1 MKIHRFDYRPAELL
15 PYIDWGYFFHAWGIR
30 PQQQNTG
37 EAQSLKNDAVAFLT
51 ENDCSVHAL
60 FRLCCAQ
67 SAGDNLLLD
76 GRVLPLLR
84 QQHSRTDI
92 PNLCLSDF
100 VSPVSDSVG
109 LFATSVTENVGT
121 EIDDDPYRKMLS
133 QTLADRLSEAA
144 ASCLHRHVRTEKE
157 LWGYSP
163 DENFSPQEL
172 NSEPYA
178 GIRPAIGYPSLPDQ
192 SVIFIIDELLDLGS
206 IGIGLTPNGA
216 MSPHASVC
224 GLMFAHPASRYF
236 SVGKI
241 SDGQLTDYAM
251 RRGIACDVVKKFLAK
266 NL

>member
-76 GRVLPLLR
+76 GRVFPLLR

-100 VSPVSDSVG
+100 VSPTADKVG
-109 LFATSVTENVGT
+109 LFATSVTENNIDT
-121 EIDDDPYRKMLS
+121 ESDDPYKKMLS

-144 ASCLHRHVRTEKE
+144 ASCLHSQVRTRKE

-163 DENFSPQEL
+163 DEKFTPEEL
-172 NSEPYA
+172 NSEPYP

-192 SVIFIIDELLDLGS
+192 SVIFTIDKLLNLSS
-206 IGIGLTPNGA
+206 IGITLTSNGA
-216 MSPHASVC
+216 MHPHASVC

-241 SDGQLTDYAM
+241 SNEQLADYAS
-251 RRGIACDVVKKFLAK
+251 RRGTTIEDIKRFLIK
-266 NL
+266 NI

>member
-1 MKIHRFDYRPAELL
+1 MKIHSFDYRPAELL

-30 PQQQNTG
+30 PQQQNSNEALQLKKDAIAILG
-37 EAQSLKNDAVAFLT
+37 ESGTIVR
-51 ENDCSVHAL
+51 AL

-144 ASCLHRHVRTEKE
+144 ASCLHSQVRTRKE

-163 DENFSPQEL
+163 DEKFTPEEL
-172 NSEPYA
+172 NSEPYP

-192 SVIFIIDELLDLGS
+192 SVIFTIDKLLNLSS
-206 IGIGLTPNGA
+206 IGITLTPNGA
-216 MSPHASVC
+216 MHPHASVC

-241 SDGQLTDYAM
+241 SNEQLADYAS

>member
-144 ASCLHRHVRTEKE
+144 ASCLHSQVRTRKE

-163 DENFSPQEL
+163 DEKFTPEEL
-172 NSEPYA
+172 NSEPYP

-192 SVIFIIDELLDLGS
+192 SVIFTIDKLLNLSS
-206 IGIGLTPNGA
+206 IGITLTPNGA
-216 MSPHASVC
+216 MHPHASVC

-241 SDGQLTDYAM
+241 SNEQLADYAS
-251 RRGIACDVVKKFLAK
+251 RRGTTIEDIKRFLIK
-266 NL
+266 NI